1 MSRKLNSFL
10 IVVLF
15 LLSSLFMN
23 TQTSVLEISAE
34 SSGEPWYFIA
44 LGDSRNW
51 DENISNPIREGIFDK
66 VCMDNPNLEFILHTG
81 DMVND
86 GGEQDDWDL
95 FYSDVD
101 CLEENNITMY
111 CAVGNHEMYT
121 YSFPNGTYGPSETN
135 FSTYMANVDLPGN
148 ERFYSFDYNSIHFI
162 FINTD
167 EYFTYDSGY
176 IYNIT
181 EEQLDWV
188 TNDLSSNTMNF
199 TIAIFH
205 RPCYSVRDSS
215 RSIQASAIGA
225 VLEPLFIE
233 HNVALT
239 FSGHDH
245 YYYNTKRQGI
255 QHIITGGAGAPLA
268 GAGDTSGALEDD
280 VYLSEYHY
288 CNVTVTESELKI
300 DVHVFNEYLNE
311 TTIEDTITLSLEDL
325 VTTTPSQPSE
335 TDKTNTS
342 SYLILS
348 FSLLVLVSIWIR
360 RKKMEL

>member
-1 MSRKLNSFL
+1 MISKLKSFL
-10 IVVLF
+10 VLIII
-15 LLSSLFMN
+15 LQSLVCISQNSSLVSSADD
-23 TQTSVLEISAE
+23 SV
-34 SSGEPWYFIA
+34 EPWFFIA

-51 DENISNPIREGIFDK
+51 DENISNPVRESIFDT
-66 VCMDNPNLEFILHTG
+66 VVSDNPNMEFIIHTG

-95 FYSDVD
+95 FYADVD

-135 FSTYMANVDLPGN
+135 FSTYMANVELPGN

-167 EYFTYDSGY
+167 EYFVYDGGY
-176 IYNIT
+176 IYDIT
-181 EEQLDWV
+181 EEQLDWI
-188 TNDLSSNTMNF
+188 TNDLSTNTMNT

-225 VLEPLFIE
+225 VLEPLFLE
-233 HNVALT
+233 YNVILT
-239 FSGHDH
+239 FAGHDH

-255 QHIITGGAGAPLA
+255 QHIVTGGAGAPLA
-268 GAGDTSGALEDD
+268 NAGDTSGALEND
-280 VYLSEYHY
+280 VYFSDYHY
-288 CNVTVTESELKI
+288 CNVTVTESELLI
-300 DVHVFNEYLNE
+300 DVHVFNESLNE
-311 TTIEDTITLSLEDL
+311 TTIEDTITISLENI
-325 VTTTPSQPSE
+325 VTTTPSSE
-335 TDKTNTS
+335 TTKTNTS
-342 SYLILS
+342 SYLIIS
-348 FSLLVLVSIWIR
+348 FSLLILASVWLKR
-360 RKKMEL
+360 RIEPYS